1 MSDFTLPSATQ
12 WGLPSS
18 IKRALLVHGGGRVAE
33 ALARAGYF
41 VVAPNLI
48 GHGFRAGSDF
58 RMATMAKDLHSYL
71 AHVDYDVIIAHSL
84 GSTVVAALLLSLP
97 RSRSTSLVLVDPSLE
112 FSPEFV
118 KAVKEEWAD
127 SVANVKPVE
136 DFMAHFLKWIR
147 LDAITRVVGLQSCAS
162 PDIIREILTQ
172 NDPWAFGHLLSNC
185 PPNVTIA
192 VLIANPEV
200 EKHVP
205 KHPQITCSTISGV
218 THWVQYEAPERIVN
232 AALRSVRE
240 GQEV

>member
-18 IKRALLVHGGGRVAE
+18 TKRALLVHGGGCSSLTWERVAE
-33 ALARAGYF
+33 ALAQAGYF
-41 VVAPNLI
+41 V
-48 GHGFRAGSDF
+48 
-58 RMATMAKDLHSYL
+58 ATMAKDLHSYL
-71 AHVDYDVIIAHSL
+71 AHVDYDIIIAHSL
-84 GSTVVAALLLSLP
+84 GSTVVAALLPSLP

-112 FSPEFV
+112 FSPEF
-118 KAVKEEWAD
+118 EWAD
-127 SVANVKPVE
+127 SVANVKPME
-136 DFMAHFLKWIR
+136 DFMAQFPKWTR

-162 PDIIREILTQ
+162 PDVIREILTQ

-185 PPNVTIA
+185 PPNVTIS

-205 KHPQITCSTISGV
+205 KHPQITCWIIPGV

-232 AALRSVRE
+232 AALRSVGE